1 MRTPPGRPTIARV
14 RLRDLVPRAVRE
26 RLDLHSRAVLHFV
39 EDTAASLPR
48 DALVLD
54 AGAGEGPYRGL
65 LSHVR
70 YVALDDRRGDAGWD
84 YARLSAVGDLRRMP
98 FRDAVFDA
106 VLCTE
111 TLEHLTDPQD
121 VLREVA
127 RVLRPGGRLHMTAP
141 LSFREHQEPH
151 DYFRYTRHGLRLLLE
166 RAGLRPLRIDP
177 EGGYFALL
185 GDKIQP
191 LHRHLFGKDR
201 NVVWKVLFLPLHPV
215 SLVLFTLAA
224 PALCA
229 LLDPLD
235 RRRRH
240 TTGFLVVAE
249 RP

>member
-1 MRTPPGRPTIARV
+1 M
-14 RLRDLVPRAVRE
+14 RLRDLVPQGVRE
-26 RLDLHSRAVLHFV
+26 RLDLHARAVLRFV
-39 EDTAASLPR
+39 RDTAASLPR
-48 DALVLD
+48 DARVLD
-54 AGAGEGPYRGL
+54 AGAGESPYRSL
-65 LSHVR
+65 LAHVR

-84 YARLSAVGDLRRMP
+84 YGRLDVVGDLRRMP
-98 FRDAVFDA
+98 LRDESFDA

-166 RAGLRPLRIDP
+166 RAGLSVVRIDP
-177 EGGYFALL
+177 EGGYFRLL

-191 LHRHLFGKDR
+191 LHRHLFAKDR
-201 NVVWKVLFLPLHPV
+201 ALVWKALFLPLHPV
-215 SLVLFTLAA
+215 SLVLFTLVA
-224 PALCA
+224 PAACA
-229 LLDPLD
+229 ALDPLD